1 MQIAK
6 QNIKGEQ
13 NHQYQTAF
21 EPPATKNVTKR
32 REVPQYLL
40 G

>member
-6 QNIKGEQ
+6 QNIWAEQ
-13 NHQYQTAF
+13 HNQLHTAF

-32 REVPQYLL
+32 REVPQYL
-40 G
+40 